1 MVDGSYPHTVS
12 TSIDF
17 REFIESYPLYKKS
30 RGQTPYYF
38 AKAVP
43 SIVELLCPVCKSSR
57 PHVSH
62 HEYGRGDPGDARFG
76 PGLFFFSYVC
86 TYCDTSVVNF
96 WVETNEAEGW
106 IQKIGQ
112 RPPWLPSIPKDI
124 EADLGDDAELY
135 KKALRNMN
143 ESYGLGAVAY
153 LRRLFENQINPL
165 LKVLYEIK
173 ETTGASPEELA
184 TIQAAIEERNFT
196 KKTAF
201 ASEIAPADLM
211 IDGFNPFK
219 IIHDRLSDALHN
231 LDEETCMTYATE
243 ISEALVYIIRE
254 LKRHHQQKKDYAAR
268 MKAIRTLSE
277 KTI

>member
-1 MVDGSYPHTVS
+1 MTEA
-12 TSIDF
+12 IDF
-17 REFIESYPLYKKS
+17 RHFIESYPLYKKA

-38 AKAVP
+38 AQAVP
-43 SIVELLCPVCKSSR
+43 SIVELLCPVCKSTR

-62 HEYGRGDPGDARFG
+62 HEYGRGDPNDAHFG

-86 TYCDTSVVNF
+86 TYCDNNVVNF
-96 WVETNEAEGW
+96 WVETNRTEGW

-112 RPPWLPSIPKDI
+112 RPPWLPSLPKDI

-135 KKALRNMN
+135 KRALRNMN

-173 ETTGASPEELA
+173 QAQGASNDELSI
-184 TIQAAIEERNFT
+184 IQTAIEERNFT

-201 ASEIAPADLM
+201 ASEIAPADLL

-219 IIHDRLSDALHN
+219 IIHDHLSDALHN
-231 LDEETCMTYATE
+231 LDEKTCMTYATE
-243 ISEALVYIIRE
+243 ISEALVYIIRG
-254 LKRHHQQKKDYAAR
+254 LKKHHQQRKDYAAS
-268 MKAIRTLSE
+268 MKAIRKLRDNNSGAR
-277 KTI
+277 